1 MKIAIIGGY
10 GKLGCWLARFL
21 LQEGHEVTITGR
33 DQKKLAEVG
42 QQLGA
47 GIASNTEATEN
58 CDAVVISVPIG
69 RFEEVVR
76 EIAPH
81 TSPAQ
86 LILDVTSI
94 KEMPVQVMHRYIKKG
109 TVLGTHPM
117 FGPGAK
123 GIKGQKFVLTPVN
136 ENENALAE
144 KVRQYLEGKGAAA
157 VIMTPA
163 EHDRIM
169 SIVLALSHFIA
180 LVSADTL
187 VSLDK
192 LQQAAGIDGTTYRI
206 LLTLTE
212 SVLSED
218 PDFYASLQMQ
228 LPDAAAVEELF
239 SSRAAQW
246 AEIVRRKDDRQFVQ
260 KMNSLRDEFIRQDPN
275 FARAYKDMYRL
286 IDGQ

>member
-21 LQEGHEVTITGR
+21 LGEGHEVTITGR

-42 QQLGA
+42 RQIGA
-47 GIASNTEATEN
+47 GTASNTEATASS
-58 CDAVVISVPIG
+58 DAVVISVPIG
-69 RFEEVVR
+69 KFEEVVQQ
-76 EIAPH
+76 IAPH
-81 TSPAQ
+81 THAGQ

-94 KEMPVQVMHRYIKKG
+94 KEMPVQVMHRYIKNG

-136 ENENALAE
+136 KHESALAE
-144 KVRQYLEGKGAAA
+144 KVRQYLEDNGAG
-157 VIMTPA
+157 VVTMTPA
-163 EHDRIM
+163 EHDHIM

-187 VSLDK
+187 LSLDK
-192 LQQAAGIDGTTYRI
+192 LQDTAKADGTTYRM
-206 LLTLTE
+206 LLTLAE

-218 PDFYASLQMQ
+218 PDFYASLQMH

-239 SSRAAQW
+239 STRAAQW
-246 AEIVRRKDDRQFVQ
+246 AELARRKDSRQFVQ
-260 KMNSLRDEFIRQDPN
+260 KMNHMRDEFIKRDPN

-286 IDGQ
+286 IDRL